1 MNLNYQVSDEISR
14 LLHYRKEETMT
25 PIWTVICSEPN
36 LVLKPV
42 RVTRGEHILP
52 LLMGKDM
59 MLSSLLLHSRPD
71 PAWGSARKAPP
82 AIWERLQQGER
93 S

>member
-1 MNLNYQVSDEISR
+1 
-14 LLHYRKEETMT
+14 MT
-25 PIWTVICSEPN
+25 PTWPVIFFEPN

-42 RVTRGEHILP
+42 RVTGGEHILP

-71 PAWGSARKAPP
+71 PAWGSVRSALP
-82 AIWERLQQGER
+82 ANWEIVQQGE
-93 S
+93 SS

>member
-1 MNLNYQVSDEISR
+1 
-14 LLHYRKEETMT
+14 MT
-25 PIWTVICSEPN
+25 PTWTVICSEPN

-42 RVTRGEHILP
+42 RVIRGEHILP
-52 LLMGKDM
+52 LLMGKDI

-71 PAWGSARKAPP
+71 PAWGSVRRAPP
-82 AIWERLQQGER
+82 ANWDRLQQGER